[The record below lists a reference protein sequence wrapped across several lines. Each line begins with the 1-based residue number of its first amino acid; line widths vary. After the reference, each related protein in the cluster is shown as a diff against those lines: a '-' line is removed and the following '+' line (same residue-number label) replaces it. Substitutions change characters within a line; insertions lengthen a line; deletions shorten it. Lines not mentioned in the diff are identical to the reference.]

1 MSITRT
7 EKSMKSP
14 YEILGV
20 PENATDEDIKKAY
33 RELAKK
39 YHPDNYND
47 SPLADLAEEKMKEIN
62 EAYDKICEMR
72 RSGASSSSASGT
84 YGTSGSYT
92 KTSYPDVRAYITNG
106 RLDDALEILN
116 GVSVD
121 MRGAEWYFL
130 MGIIYSRKGWT
141 EQANNYFQEAHRRE
155 PSNAEYAAAVNHM
168 NARRTYNN
176 PGYNTNNDNMGCSV
190 CDVCSAIMCA
200 DCLCSCCGGG
210 RGC

>member
-1 MSITRT
+1 
-7 EKSMKSP
+7 MKSP

-20 PENATDEDIKKAY
+20 AETATDEEIKRAY

-72 RSGASSSSASGT
+72 RNGYSGSAS
-84 YGTSGSYT
+84 SGSYGT
-92 KTSYPDVRAYITNG
+92 AGSYTQTSYPDVRSYIANG

-116 GVSVD
+116 GVPAEQ
-121 MRGAEWYFL
+121 RGAEWYFL
-130 MGIIYSRKGWT
+130 MGIIFSRKGWT
-141 EQANNYFQEAHRRE
+141 EQANTYFQEAHRRE
-155 PSNAEYAAAVNHM
+155 PSNAEYAAAVNNM

-176 PGYNTNNDNMGCSV
+176 PGYNTGNENMGCSV
-190 CDVCSAIMCA
+190 CDICSAMMCA

-210 RGC
+210 RSC